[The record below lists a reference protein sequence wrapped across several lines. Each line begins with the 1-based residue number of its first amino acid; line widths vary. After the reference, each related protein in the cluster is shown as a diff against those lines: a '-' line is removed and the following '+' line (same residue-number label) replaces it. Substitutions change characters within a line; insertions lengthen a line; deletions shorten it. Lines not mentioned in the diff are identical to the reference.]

1 MILLQIHAT
10 SIEQADKIAHRLI
23 EAKLVYKI
31 YQLENYFEFNSKY
44 INAEIEKCV
53 ILQAPTKSLLF
64 NEIEKL
70 IEEICGNDVPLF
82 YGVPMTNF
90 CNAHHDKIINATE
103 KR

>member
-1 MILLQIHAT
+1 MILLHIHAN

-31 YQLENYFEFNSKY
+31 YQLENYFEFNSQY
-44 INAEIEKCV
+44 VNAEIEKCV

-70 IEEICGNDVPLF
+70 IESICENDVPLF